1 MSIATLA
8 ELKTALDTETS
19 RSDIDWTDYITRGE
33 ARLNRKLRLLSQE
46 TSTTFTLSSGDST
59 QALPTGFIEHID
71 LFYTTDNY
79 QPTQQ
84 SLYSLQETAS
94 TGTGRPYYFAIGSVI
109 QFERSADQ
117 DYGFTHRYYKKFD
130 LITDSSGNSL
140 LSSAPDAYI
149 YATLS
154 AFYMRAKDSQN
165 VQSNLNLLDGVIAE
179 LNTMD
184 GRSRG
189 QARLSVDTGLAPS
202 RNFDINRGF

>member
-46 TSTTFTLSSGDST
+46 TSTTFTLSCGDST

-71 LFYTTDNY
+71 LFYTDDNY

-94 TGTGRPYYFAIGSVI
+94 TGSGRPYYFAIGSVI

-130 LITDSSGNSL
+130 LITDSTGNSL
-140 LSSAPDAYI
+140 LSNAPDAYI

-154 AFYMRAKDSQN
+154 AFYMRAKDTQG

-189 QARLSVDTGLAPS
+189 QARLSVDSGLVPS
-202 RNFDINRGF
+202 RTFDINRGF

>member
-1 MSIATLA
+1 MSITTLT
-8 ELKTALDTETS
+8 ELQTALDTETS
-19 RSDIDWTDYITRGE
+19 RTDIDWTDYITRGE
-33 ARLNRKLRLLSQE
+33 ARLNRKLRLLNQE

-71 LFYTTDNY
+71 LFYTSDNY

-94 TGTGRPYYFAIGSVI
+94 TGSGRPYYFAIGSVI

-117 DYGFTHRYYKKFD
+117 DYGFTHRYYKKYNLVVD
-130 LITDSSGNSL
+130 ASNDL
-140 LSSAPDAYI
+140 LSNAPDAYI

-154 AFYMRAKDSQN
+154 AFFMRAKDTKG
-165 VQSNLNLLDGVIAE
+165 VQSNLNLLEGVIAE
-179 LNTMD
+179 LNTLD

-189 QARLSVDTGLAPS
+189 QARLSVDTGMVAA
-202 RNFDINRGF
+202 RTFDINRGF